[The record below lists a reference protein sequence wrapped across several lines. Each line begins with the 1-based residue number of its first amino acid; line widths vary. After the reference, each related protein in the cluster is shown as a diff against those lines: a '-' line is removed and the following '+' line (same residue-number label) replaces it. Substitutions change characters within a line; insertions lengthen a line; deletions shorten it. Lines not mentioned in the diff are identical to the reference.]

1 MVTLFICEFVIC
13 LGFIAHVSVFPYLA
27 DYTQTNQV
35 CHYWF
40 WTLGFFDKWNIL
52 HTYVCVPA
60 CLSIYVCVYAF

>member
-40 WTLGFFDKWNIL
+40 
-52 HTYVCVPA
+52 
-60 CLSIYVCVYAF
+60 